1 MKETSAILERDQHWM
16 ERALA
21 MAAEAGRAGEVPV
34 GAVAVYQD
42 QWLASARNR
51 SIELSDPTAHAE
63 ILLLREA
70 GRLLGNYRLA
80 GIEIFVTLEP
90 CPMCAG
96 ALIWARVQRLIFAA
110 SDPKAGAVS
119 SCAKLLDPG
128 RFNHSVEV
136 AEGILP
142 EESTKLLQDFFRQRR
157 QKTDSLGN

>member
-70 GRLLGNYRLA
+70 GSLLGNYRLA

-119 SCAKLLDPG
+119 SCAQLLDPG

-136 AEGILP
+136 AGGILP
-142 EESTKLLQDFFRQRR
+142 EESTKLLQDFFRHRR
-157 QKTDSLGN
+157 QKSDSLGN